1 MSLAAAISRRP
12 GKKRRIL
19 RILLWLAGFVLLAL
33 ALLIYLLYA
42 PAPREPEL
50 SARPVPQTLR
60 VGPLERSYLLYLP
73 ARRAP
78 AAPLLLVFHGRMG
91 SPGRIRVET
100 GYQFDRLADRH
111 GFVVAY
117 PQGYEGSWN
126 GCRAAADSQARRLG
140 VDDIAFVEALVAR
153 LAQDQGVDPARVFVA
168 GLSNGGHFVYRLAL
182 ERPELIAGAA
192 VFAAGLPTPENLD
205 CTPRG
210 TPPPVLIVNGTSDP
224 INPYGGGKSSLFG
237 FVDLGTVRS
246 GFDSARYFAGAGGAA
261 APAVTRVSP
270 THQSDQT
277 WVERAAWR
285 IPGRSEVV
293 LLTVH
298 CGGHVVPQPAYRPP
312 RLLGRA
318 TTAINGPD
326 EAWSFFRRQPS
337 RDVNSS

>member
-1 MSLAAAISRRP
+1 MRP
-12 GKKRRIL
+12 APPIGPRSKKKRRIL
-19 RILLWLAGFVLLAL
+19 RILLWLAGFALLAL
-33 ALLIYLLYA
+33 ALLVFLLYA
-42 PAPREPEL
+42 PPPPEPEL
-50 SARPVPQTLR
+50 SGRPVPRILG
-60 VGPLERSYLLYLP
+60 VGSLERSYLLYAP

-126 GCRAAADSQARRLG
+126 GCRATADSAARRLD
-140 VDDIAFVEALVAR
+140 VDDVAFVEALVAR
-153 LAQDQGVDPARVFVA
+153 LARERDVDPARVFVA
-168 GLSNGGHFVYRLAL
+168 GLSNGGQFVYRLAL

-192 VFAAGLPTPENLD
+192 VFAAGLPAPENLG

-224 INPYGGGKSSLFG
+224 INPYEGGKSSLFG

-246 GFDSARYFAGAGGAA
+246 GIDTARYFAGAGGAA
-261 APAVTRVSP
+261 APAVTRILP
-270 THQSDQT
+270 TNRGDRT
-277 WVERAAWR
+277 WVERSAWR
-285 IPGRSEVV
+285 APGRSEVV
-293 LLTVH
+293 LLTIH
-298 CGGHVVPQPAYRPP
+298 GGGHVVPQPAYRPP

-318 TTAINGPD
+318 TSAINGPE
-326 EAWSFFRRQPS
+326 EAWNFFRRH
-337 RDVNSS
+337 RTRNADSS